1 MIANI
6 ASATVRGAHGHPV
19 TVEVHVGAGLPGF
32 TMLGLPDEACREAR
46 DRVRAAVLS
55 SGFDWPDRRITV
67 NLAPPHH
74 RKTGSGLDL
83 AIAIGVLVAAQRIPP
98 EAVGGLHMVGEVGL
112 DGALHPVPG
121 VAPMVAVDRGADWVV
136 PVGSLAEASA
146 VGRSRVLG
154 ATCLAGVVEA
164 LTGTAEWADCDAGES
179 DTAVV
184 DAPDMRDVRGQPVA
198 RAALEVAAA
207 GGHHLLLVGS
217 PGSGK
222 TMLAERLCG
231 LLPDLTADVA
241 LEATMIHSAAGER
254 LPTGGLVRRPP
265 FRTPHH
271 SATLAAMVGGGS
283 HHLRP
288 GAASLAHGG
297 VLFCDEM
304 GQFAPSV
311 LDGLRE
317 ALECGAVTIGRVEH
331 QVTVPARFQMI
342 GATNP
347 CPCGEGLRPG
357 SCICDERARRRY
369 SQRLSGPLLDR
380 FDLRVAVQ
388 RPDTDHLLGGSDGEC
403 SAVIAGRVEVARTAA
418 LQRAGVLNAHLDAVG
433 LDRHARPDADGA
445 ARLRTEIDAG
455 RLTGRGYHRVRRTAR
470 TLADLVGEV
479 GDVIDDRHVA
489 TAVAMRVSMG
499 AERGRG

>member
-1 MIANI
+1 MIANVH
-6 ASATVRGAHGHPV
+6 SATVRGAHGHPV

-55 SGFDWPDRRITV
+55 SGLDWPDRRITV

-83 AIAIGVLVAAQRIPP
+83 AIAVGVLVAAQRLPA
-98 EAVGGLHMVGEVGL
+98 EAVGDVHMVGELGL
-112 DGALHPVPG
+112 DGSLHTIPG
-121 VAPMVAVDRGADWVV
+121 VAPMVAVDRDADWVV
-136 PVGSLAEASA
+136 PVGALGEASA
-146 VGRSRVLG
+146 VGRGRVL
-154 ATCLAGVVEA
+154 AAHSLVGVVEA
-164 LTGTAEWADCDAGES
+164 LTGTADWVTDITPVGN
-179 DTAVV
+179 VV
-184 DAPDMRDVRGQPVA
+184 DVVVPDMREVRGQPVA

-231 LLPDLTADVA
+231 LLPDLHPDVA
-241 LEATMIHSAAGER
+241 LEATMVHSAAGES
-254 LPTGGLVRRPP
+254 LPDGGLVRRPP
-265 FRTPHH
+265 FRAPHH

-317 ALECGAVTIGRVEH
+317 ALECGTVTIGRVEH
-331 QVTVPARFQMI
+331 QVTMPARFQMI

-388 RPDTDHLLGGSDGEC
+388 RPDTEHLLGSADGEP
-403 SAVIAGRVEVARTAA
+403 SAVIACRVEAARAA
-418 LQRAGVLNAHLDAVG
+418 AMDRRGVLNAHLGTVD
-433 LDRHARPDADGA
+433 LDRWARPDAEGSR
-445 ARLRTEIDAG
+445 RLRAEIDAG

-470 TLADLVGEV
+470 TLADLAGEV
-479 GDVIDDRHVA
+479 DEVIADQHIA
-489 TAVAMRVSMG
+489 TALAMRVSMSSQ
-499 AERGRG
+499 RGRP